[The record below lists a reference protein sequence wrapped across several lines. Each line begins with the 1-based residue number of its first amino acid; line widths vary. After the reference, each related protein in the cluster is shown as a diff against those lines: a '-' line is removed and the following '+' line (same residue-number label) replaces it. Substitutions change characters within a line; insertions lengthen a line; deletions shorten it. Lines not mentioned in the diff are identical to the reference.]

1 MTSEI
6 LRGSGTLIDKV
17 TRSLKP
23 SQSVWRTKFSTLL
36 CVFILALEYT
46 CKSLNSSKVRAPGMQ
61 NTSHKNSFTLR
72 FESTKNNVLGL
83 AKSGLGT
90 PLPKASNSKTQAK
103 ASNSK
108 TQAVALDAKSPKHH
122 LDTSRKR
129 PKPDPKNS
137 FTLPLESTKN
147 NLLGLAKC
155 GLGTPLPKA
164 SNSKTQA
171 VALDAKSPKHH
182 LDTSRKRP
190 KPEPKHS
197 FTLPLEST
205 KNNLLGLAKS
215 GLGTPL
221 PKASN
226 SKTQAVALDAKSP
239 KHHLD
244 TSRKRPKPDPKNS
257 FTLPLE
263 STKNNLLGLAK
274 CGLGTPLPKASN
286 SKTQAVALDAK
297 SPKHHLDTS
306 RKRPKPDP
314 KNSFTLPLESTKN
327 NLLGLAKC
335 LALEHRYR
343 KPRTAIAQAV
353 ALDAKSPK
361 HHLDTSRKRP
371 KPDPKH
377 SFPLPLESTK
387 NNLLGRTSN
396 AQPRNPCQ
404 VLHWNRFRKNSGVGI
419 QKNSF

>member
-90 PLPKASNSKTQAK
+90 PLPKASNSKTQA
-103 ASNSK
+103 
-108 TQAVALDAKSPKHH
+108 VALDAKSLKHH

-137 FTLPLESTKN
+137 FSLSLESTKN
-147 NLLGLAKC
+147 NLLGLAKS
-155 GLGTPLPKA
+155 GLETPLPKA

-190 KPEPKHS
+190 KPEPKH
-197 FTLPLEST
+197 
-205 KNNLLGLAKS
+205 
-215 GLGTPL
+215 
-221 PKASN
+221 
-226 SKTQAVALDAKSP
+226 
-239 KHHLD
+239 
-244 TSRKRPKPDPKNS
+244 S

-327 NLLGLAKC
+327 NLLGLAKSG
-335 LALEHRYR
+335 LGTPLPKASNS
-343 KPRTAIAQAV
+343 KTQAV
-353 ALDAKSPK
+353 
-361 HHLDTSRKRP
+361 
-371 KPDPKH
+371 
-377 SFPLPLESTK
+377 
-387 NNLLGRTSN
+387 
-396 AQPRNPCQ
+396 
-404 VLHWNRFRKNSGVGI
+404 
-419 QKNSF
+419 